1 MTKGCISKGS
11 RTLTPGKLPSLD
23 STPPGLIKDGWSTVV
38 MRDSGLD
45 FLGCIPALLLT
56 SCVDL
61 GKLLDLSGL
70 SFLHL

>member
-1 MTKGCISKGS
+1 
-11 RTLTPGKLPSLD
+11 
-23 STPPGLIKDGWSTVV
+23 
-38 MRDSGLD
+38 MRDPGLD
-45 FLGCIPALLLT
+45 FLGYIPALPLT